1 MPDVTVPDTTLDAYW
16 GPAQV
21 RLYVDGA
28 WIDDA
33 CGVQY
38 QIRDSKTPKWGY
50 FDQFFR
56 TVARGQTIVQGVL
69 SINFRFLGYLRS
81 AVEKQIKRRSDFQ
94 RLTSSTVGLPRLNY
108 GGLQNIANL
117 TDAARLETLSAMAQG
132 YPPNLRNET
141 FDEWKDKI
149 WGIDS
154 VDEWDRMMDQR
165 LEKPDVSSSEE
176 IKERVDRRSYQRP
189 GLFTSGF
196 DITMIYGTQPLQQ
209 TDPGL
214 IRVIQQVHLTG
225 ESQRVEIDV
234 PDGGRAIR
242 EVYQFFARDVRAGEP
257 NGAVPSSGG
266 AAVR

>member
-1 MPDVTVPDTTLDAYW
+1 MTDVRVPDTTLDAYW

-21 RLYVDGA
+21 RLYIDGA

-38 QIRDSKTPKWGY
+38 QIRDSKTPKYGY

-56 TVARGQTIVQGVL
+56 TVARGQTIVQGML

-81 AVEKQIKRRSDFQ
+81 AIEKQIRRRSDFA
-94 RLTSSTVGLPRLNY
+94 RLVGGGDLPRENVRNLN
-108 GGLQNIANL
+108 GVSNL
-117 TDAARLETLSAMAQG
+117 TEAARLEVLSAMAQG

-141 FDEWKDKI
+141 FEEWKDKI

-154 VDEWDRMMDQR
+154 NDEWDRMMDRR
-165 LEKPDVSSSEE
+165 LEKPGVLSTEE
-176 IKERVDRRSYQRP
+176 SDERVERRSYQRP
-189 GLFTSGF
+189 GLFTEGF
-196 DITMIYGTQPLQQ
+196 DIMMVYGTQPVNES
-209 TDPGL
+209 DPGL

-266 AAVR
+266 AVAR